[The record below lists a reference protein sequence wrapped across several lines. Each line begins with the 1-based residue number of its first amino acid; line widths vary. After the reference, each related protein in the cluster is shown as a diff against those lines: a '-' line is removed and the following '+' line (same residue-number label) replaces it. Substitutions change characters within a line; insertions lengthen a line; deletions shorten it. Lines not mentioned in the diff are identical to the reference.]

1 MCVTVAASTVYLF
14 GMRGERCY
22 ENECVIGTAG
32 WLKAVS
38 RVPRLWLCPL
48 YIFLL
53 HNNTEIIKQSR
64 TEIMLMKEGVCL

>member
-38 RVPRLWLCPL
+38 TVPRLWLCPL
-48 YIFLL
+48 TL
-53 HNNTEIIKQSR
+53 HIPAP
-64 TEIMLMKEGVCL
+64 